1 MQNKMSELGGG
12 LKLLFFGACLNLLT
26 MLGDVLGLAAL
37 VVSFMLTAA
46 GLMMAL
52 RVEKKYWIPLVLLAV
67 NTFGPQLL
75 QQLMDTAG
83 MALALS
89 AGSSLLS
96 ALVICLI
103 CVITIPWVEQR
114 DEELT
119 RRGKLA
125 WQCSALSVLVAVSV
139 MLMENVPGEQAQMLR
154 GSLNIMALV
163 VMAISALL
171 YLSFLWKA
179 SATLQGR
186 Q

>member
-1 MQNKMSELGGG
+1 MQNKLSELGMG
-12 LKLLFFGACLNLLT
+12 LKLLFFGAFLNLFT

-37 VVSFMLTAA
+37 IVSFMLTAA

-52 RVEKKYWIPLVLLAV
+52 RVEKKYWIPLVVLAV

-75 QQLMDTAG
+75 QRLMDTAD

-89 AGSSLLS
+89 VGSSLLS

-103 CVITIPWVEQR
+103 CVIAIPWVERR
-114 DEELT
+114 DRELAQ
-119 RRGKLA
+119 RGKLA

-139 MLMENVPGEQAQMLR
+139 ILMENVPGEQAQTLR
-154 GSLNIMALV
+154 GYLNFLAPVTMV
-163 VMAISALL
+163 ISAFL